1 MADANDTNTK
11 AMGLVRRTPAPIDMP
26 GQVAADAISEFIEI
40 LIEDLGPFGLDATGL
55 TAIKALLKKV
65 GLDNSYVIHT
75 VDTAFRIGL
84 RHVLH
89 NKPLLRETLIG
100 VSDAYFDKL
109 KLLPDKP
116 NQEQMQKA
124 KAEGQKS
131 AFAKMR
137 EFTAKK
143 NAKPSHE
150 KLLEQLEPA
159 ELKEYARWMAHL
171 QVKLPEQSK
180 QWKSLREKIGSL
192 KILKEVL
199 AIMPDPNPDGTPP
212 TDEQITSARI
222 LFLEGI
228 YSTRPTPLEVLTTI
242 ASGESTPHTEALMER
257 VEAVKTDRQ
266 AKAKDAADSL
276 AKTKKRY
283 RW

>member
-1 MADANDTNTK
+1 LNHSNHTVFSSGSAT
-11 AMGLVRRTPAPIDMP
+11 
-26 GQVAADAISEFIEI
+26 
-40 LIEDLGPFGLDATGL
+40 FGLGTGFV
-55 TAIKALLKKV
+55 AD
-65 GLDNSYVIHT
+65 LD
-75 VDTAFRIGL
+75 
-84 RHVLH
+84 
-89 NKPLLRETLIG
+89 E
-100 VSDAYFDKL
+100 L

>member
-40 LIEDLGPFGLDATGL
+40 LIEDLGQFGLDATGL
-55 TAIKALLKKV
+55 TAIKALLKRI
-65 GLDNSYVIHT
+65 GLDNSYAIHT
-75 VDTAFRIGL
+75 ADTAFRIGL

-89 NKPLLRETLIG
+89 DKPLLRETLIG

-131 AFAKMR
+131 AYAKMR
-137 EFTAKK
+137 ELVAKK
-143 NAKPSHE
+143 NAKPSFE

-159 ELKEYARWMAHL
+159 ELDEYGRWMEYMI
-171 QVKLPEQSK
+171 VKLPEQTK
-180 QWKSLREKIGSL
+180 EWKTFRDKIGSL
-192 KILKEVL
+192 KILKAVL
-199 AIMPDPNPDGTPP
+199 ARTPNPSPDGTPA
-212 TDEQITSARI
+212 TNEQITAARI

-228 YSTRPTPLEVLTTI
+228 YGTRPSPLEVLKTI
-242 ASGESTPHTEALMER
+242 ANGESTPHTLALTEK
-257 VEAVKTDRQ
+257 VEAIKVDRA
-266 AKAKDAADSL
+266 AKAKAAAKSL
-276 AKTKKRY
+276 AKSKKTY
-283 RW
+283 R